1 MNNTNLVVVIR
12 NGVKRISLQRTLCS
26 QIVYEGKCSIFELN
40 VIFQNQLWL
49 QRKCLTDDNFSKK
62 FGKSLEEI
70 SIYLKKANF
79 SRGLTPGALSTLR
92 SNLKSLT
99 DFIYPQRN
107 LAAMKSKFANCFYV
121 RPYRQQG
128 VDIKSLPP
136 KRYIGKGYGD
146 KGTARDPA
154 KDGSPSW
161 QEITNLTTKYN
172 QLIHR
177 YKNELSRETKE
188 DVRQVLE
195 EEIDFYEREIKK
207 IAERNPF
214 RTNSTNAK
222 RAKNKA

>member
-1 MNNTNLVVVIR
+1 MNFTNTVVVIR

-62 FGKSLEEI
+62 FGNSLEEI
-70 SIYLKKANF
+70 SKILKKANF

-107 LAAMKSKFANCFYV
+107 LAQMKTKFANCFYV

-161 QEITNLTTKYN
+161 QEITNLITKYN
-172 QLIHR
+172 QIIHDD
-177 YKNELSRETKE
+177 KEELKRETRQ

-195 EEIDFYEREIKK
+195 EEIYFYEREIK
-207 IAERNPF
+207 IISERNPF
-214 RTNSTNAK
+214 RTSSTNAK
-222 RAKNKA
+222 RAQNKA